1 MKTKNAAPIPVT
13 QFKSQCLAILETVR
27 RKKTSFIISKHGVP
41 VAKLIPMD
49 PDTVPSLYGSMKGT
63 VREIG
68 DIISPIEDEWDA
80 AKD

>member
-1 MKTKNAAPIPVT
+1 MKNKNAAPIPVT

-41 VAKLIPMD
+41 VARLIPMD
-49 PDTVPSLYGSMKGT
+49 PDTLPSLYGSMKGT

-80 AKD
+80 NQD